1 MAKLVYVYGKSGSGK
16 SRSLKNFGSEEIFYI
31 NTIGK
36 DLPFRNKFKYSYVPL
51 SVSAGQLTV
60 SEKVMRALQKMPD
73 TIKTVVIDDAGYIMS
88 DMFMNGHSLPRK
100 GATSFDLYNDIAD
113 SFYRILQYICFV
125 MPNDVIVYILMHE
138 ERTDFGETK
147 FLTIGKLLDQ
157 KVCLEGMATVVLR
170 CVCEGNEHFFRTQ
183 TDGLDLAKSPEDM
196 FSDNKIEND
205 LKAVDTIIREF
216 YGINTKEAK

>member
-16 SRSLKNFGSEEIFYI
+16 SRSLKNFGAEEIFYI

-51 SVSAGQLTV
+51 SVSAGQMTV

-113 SFYRILQYICFV
+113 SFYRI
-125 MPNDVIVYILMHE
+125 
-138 ERTDFGETK
+138 
-147 FLTIGKLLDQ
+147 
-157 KVCLEGMATVVLR
+157 LEGMATVVLR